1 MKHQIYKCHNKIS
14 SENFVVRL
22 SKHSVHHS
30 GTNQVS
36 TAFYNNNG
44 NGLPHTITSNSNN
57 SKRST
62 LKTLSL
68 SLIPRKFFIIPAILI
83 LFGINN
89 SYAAKYI
96 IQFGGSLGF
105 TYSPNSLKVAVR
117 DTIQWVG
124 DFTMHPLGSTSVPAG
139 AASFTQGTGTS
150 FTYVVTVAGSYA
162 YQCLFHASL
171 GMTGTFTANPTGVEN
186 TQASLSPELCG
197 LNQNYPNP
205 FNPSTNISF
214 HLPSRSFVTL
224 KIYNV
229 VGCEVATLVHE
240 ELSGGDHTQQWNAY
254 NISSGIYF
262 YRLQAGGFTET
273 KKLVLL
279 R

>member
-1 MKHQIYKCHNKIS
+1 M
-14 SENFVVRL
+14 RL
-22 SKHSVHHS
+22 
-30 GTNQVS
+30 
-36 TAFYNNNG
+36 
-44 NGLPHTITSNSNN
+44 L
-57 SKRST
+57 
-62 LKTLSL
+62 LLSL
-68 SLIPRKFFIIPAILI
+68 FQRRLLVIPVILI
-83 LFGINN
+83 LFGISN

-105 TYSPNSLKVAVR
+105 VYSPNSLKVSVR

-124 DFTMHPLGSTSVPAG
+124 DFTMHPLGSTSVPVG
-139 AASFTQGTGTS
+139 ASSFNQGTGTS
-150 FTYVVTVAGSYA
+150 FTYVITVAGSYA

-171 GMTGTFTANPTGVEN
+171 GMTGTFTANLTGVEN

-214 HLPSRSFVTL
+214 YLPSRSFVTL
-224 KIYNV
+224 KIFNV
-229 VGCEVATLVHE
+229 VGCEVATLINE